1 MTVTISENAADP
13 ELGTIATSDANI
25 WWNPETKRF
34 AVVAFRPD
42 QDVAMEADGF
52 SFDDGASWCGW
63 RVAIES
69 ELVQD
74 LLELAIRFMVAGF
87 DPPHVLRE
95 LAKIK
100 GIAALGAER
109 GNICRALTKALDG
122 REVADCAAFRER
134 L

>member
-1 MTVTISENAADP
+1 MTISENAADP
-13 ELGTIATSDANI
+13 ELGTIATSDAHI
-25 WWNPETKRF
+25 WWDPETKRI
-34 AVVAFRPD
+34 AVVAFRPG
-42 QDVAMEADGF
+42 QEIAMEADGF
-52 SFDDGASWCGW
+52 GFDDGASWSGW

-69 ELVQD
+69 ELVQE

-100 GIAALGAER
+100 GIAALGGER
-109 GNICRALTKALDG
+109 VNICRALTKALDG
-122 REVADCAAFRER
+122 RELADWAAFRER